1 MKASSDAELR
11 ELRRLAESF
20 HCRVTERI
28 PPEWIDSTL
37 LEGLPVDYLRTGPVL
52 PVRVEGEVRVCT
64 VDPGVEVRFPELSV
78 HLGTDIEPILAP
90 AAAIRAA
97 IHDGYASAS
106 PSAKGGAAAEG
117 GAGPKEEAPSE
128 DAGRED
134 LLRRSET
141 SPVADRVNRMLLE
154 GLREGASDIHLEPE
168 GGRLR
173 VRFRLDGVLALRET
187 VPGGQ
192 EDALVSRIKVMA
204 RLDIAER
211 RLPQDGNAKLRVG
224 DREVDVRVS
233 TLPVSDG
240 ERVVLR
246 LLGRES
252 TRFSLEDLGMPGRI
266 LEGFR
271 TAIRAPNGVIWVTG
285 PTGSGKTTTLYAAL
299 QEFDTRRRNI
309 LTIED
314 PVEYQ
319 LPGIGQVGI
328 KPRIGLDFST
338 GLRALLRQDPD
349 VILVGETRDEET
361 AEIVVRASM
370 TGHVVLSTL
379 HANDAIS
386 APLRVTDM
394 GVEPFLVAEATRG
407 ALAQRLVRRVCPVCV
422 SRRTAASPPPALS
435 ALKGMDLPQAV
446 GCEACREGYR
456 GRVGL
461 FEWLPMDAEL
471 REKIR
476 NQASV
481 AEVRR
486 AAEAQGFEDLWRA
499 AAEALRAGV
508 TDPGEVEAVLG
519 RGD

>member
-1 MKASSDAELR
+1 MNPAPESESESR
-11 ELRRLAESF
+11 TLRRLAESF
-20 HCRVTERI
+20 QCRVVDHI
-28 PPEWIDSTL
+28 PRDWIDPSL
-37 LEGLPVDYLRTGPVL
+37 LEGLPVDYLRSGPVL
-52 PVRVEGEVRVCT
+52 PVRVEGEVRVCA
-64 VDPGVEVRFPELSV
+64 VDPGVEVNFPELSV

-90 AAAIRAA
+90 AAEIRAA
-97 IHDGYASAS
+97 IHDGYASGPVAS
-106 PSAKGGAAAEG
+106 KEEAGQGEGEAAEG
-117 GAGPKEEAPSE
+117 EGET
-128 DAGRED
+128 DRED

-141 SPVADRVNRMLLE
+141 SPVADRVNRTLLE

-173 VRFRLDGVLALRET
+173 VRFRLDGVLVPRET
-187 VPGGQ
+187 VPAGR

-252 TRFSLEDLGMPGRI
+252 TGFSMEDLGMPGRV
-266 LEGFR
+266 LQGFR
-271 TAIRAPNGVIWVTG
+271 HAIRAPHGVVWVTG

-299 QEFDTRRRNI
+299 REFDTRRRNV

-319 LPGIGQVGI
+319 LPGIGQVGV

-407 ALAQRLVRRVCPVCV
+407 ALAQRLVRRVCPQCA
-422 SRRTAASPPPALS
+422 SRQTPDSLPPPLAGLRGVELVR
-435 ALKGMDLPQAV
+435 AE
-446 GCEACREGYR
+446 GCEACREGYK
-456 GRVGL
+456 GRVGI
-461 FEWLPMDAEL
+461 FEWLPLTADL
-471 REKIR
+471 RECVR
-476 NQASV
+476 TQASV
-481 AEVRR
+481 AELRR
-486 AAEAQGFEDLWRA
+486 TAETNGFEDLWRA
-499 AAEALRAGV
+499 AEEALRAGV
-508 TDPGEVEAVLG
+508 TDPAEIESVLG
-519 RGD
+519 RGE